1 MNKTDSIIS
10 VQLWWQFTRSC

>member
-1 MNKTDSIIS
+1 MNKPDSIIS